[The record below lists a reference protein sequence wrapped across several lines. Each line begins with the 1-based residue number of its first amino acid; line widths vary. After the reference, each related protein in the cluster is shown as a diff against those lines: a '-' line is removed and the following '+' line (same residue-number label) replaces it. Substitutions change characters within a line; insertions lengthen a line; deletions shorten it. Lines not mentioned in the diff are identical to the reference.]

1 MPQHYIMSP
10 LETASNLFRNTLGMN
25 LHRLLYTAKE
35 ADAAL
40 IVPVFLPGTRQRAN
54 FHGYANDYLSSVQS
68 AFKGREDTIMRNRTP
83 GWMQMLTYSHR
94 YVVPIQAYRYEGRQ
108 QFVLPSQV

>member
-1 MPQHYIMSP
+1 MAHHADSAFSAHDI
-10 LETASNLFRNTLGMN
+10 GG
-25 LHRLLYTAKE
+25 
-35 ADAAL
+35 DAAK
-40 IVPVFLPGTRQRAN
+40 LPQAQTEN
-54 FHGYANDYLSSVQS
+54 FFIGHLSSKTEADYLSSVQS